1 MAMRP
6 CLRSTAR
13 RRSKPSGCVVE
24 RPRGSQKPAGAWTP
38 MRVSSTD
45 ALARAVVA
53 GAAAGAWKAAAEP
66 ARRARTTFCC
76 DGDGRVARGASLVSD
91 SFWARAR
98 RVSHLWLVSR
108 L

>member
-1 MAMRP
+1 
-6 CLRSTAR
+6 
-13 RRSKPSGCVVE
+13 
-24 RPRGSQKPAGAWTP
+24 

-76 DGDGRVARGASLVSD
+76 DGDWTQRLSRASGVARLFSLG
-91 SFWARAR
+91 
-98 RVSHLWLVSR
+98 
-108 L
+108 

>member
-76 DGDGRVARGASLVSD
+76 DGDGTQRLSRGSGVARLFSLG
-91 SFWARAR
+91 
-98 RVSHLWLVSR
+98 
-108 L
+108 